1 MIANNMT
8 FGNHTHSHPWLNALS
23 LSKQEMEITKSLNF
37 PNSIGIK
44 TKKWMMCSHMEPI
57 IMIH

>member
-37 PNSIGIK
+37 LNSIGIK
-44 TKKWMMCSHMEPI
+44 TKKMDDVLPI
-57 IMIH
+57 WSL